1 MKGMKLFKIHTGRIE
16 VKCSICWKKIPVGE
30 ERLTANLGSGMYP
43 RHYHIL
49 CFLKRYFNEV
59 TYLGN
64 RIQVE
69 LNPSSRK
76 SIENKEEE
84 EDE

>member
-1 MKGMKLFKIHTGRIE
+1 MKGIKLFKIHTGRIE

-49 CFLKRYFNEV
+49 CFLKRYFKEV

-76 SIENKEEE
+76 TIESKEEE